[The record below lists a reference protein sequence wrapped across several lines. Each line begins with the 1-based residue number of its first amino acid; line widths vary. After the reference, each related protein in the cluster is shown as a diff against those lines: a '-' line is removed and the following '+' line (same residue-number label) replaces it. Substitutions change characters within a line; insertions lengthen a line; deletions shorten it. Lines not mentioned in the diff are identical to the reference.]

1 MKALRILFGAF
12 IVCSGIAHAQTP
24 ATLIHIP
31 GDSVV
36 PIPLAEW
43 ESPNREAAG
52 HQMPRI
58 RIAEGQAAVDRA
70 PPEATRY
77 HAKEYNF
84 PMGSLRVLTFK
95 KNAGPVIHQI
105 TFETELFML
114 QGSATVGVGGEQ
126 VAIKAGDAVFLPSGV
141 LRNDN
146 PTEDT
151 VVALFLVSHT
161 ADNPSS
167 SVVYGDDLKETTI
180 AQYVRD
186 GQSTTVVKPE
196 DLAKAPQ
203 GAGVF
208 DLKRYS
214 FDGNSIRLAK
224 LRKGGSTTPAEN
236 SRSDIL
242 IYISKG
248 RMRRT
253 EDGKVY
259 EVVAGDAIRE
269 EFGKTGHWDLL
280 EASEF
285 LATNMPF
292 DPSKPRA
299 NPPRSAEAEVGV
311 GYE

>member
-1 MKALRILFGAF
+1 MKILRTLLCVVVASFGVAL
-12 IVCSGIAHAQTP
+12 AQPPTN
-24 ATLIHIP
+24 LIHIP
-31 GDSVV
+31 GDSVA

-70 PPEATRY
+70 PEHATRY

-84 PMGSLRVLTFK
+84 PMGALRVLTFK
-95 KNAGPVIHQI
+95 KDAGPVIHQI

-114 QGSATVGVGGEQ
+114 QGSATVGVGDEQ

-141 LRNDN
+141 LRNDH
-146 PTEDT
+146 PSGDT

-167 SVVYGDDLKETTI
+167 SVVHGDDLKEMTI

-186 GQSTTVVKPE
+186 GQPTTAVKPE
-196 DLAKAPQ
+196 DLAQAPKE
-203 GAGVF
+203 AGVF
-208 DLKRYS
+208 DLKRYT

-224 LRKGGSTTPAEN
+224 LRKGGSTTQAEN
-236 SRSDIL
+236 SRTNIL

-269 EFGKTGHWDLL
+269 ELGKTGHWDLL
-280 EASEF
+280 EESEF
-285 LATNMPF
+285 LATNMTF

-299 NPPRSAEAEVGV
+299 NPPRTSEAEVGV